1 MYQSMM
7 FQMISLGIA
16 MNADPLVDLRSVW
29 KKMTLLEGIE
39 TPLNFQQRAIVTRG
53 RIAMLDGEG
62 RFFAFLRTVCQSLPE
77 APWRQEV
84 SELLGKVDLP
94 VFMEDRAFVARF
106 LKDRSLS

>member
-16 MNADPLVDLRSVW
+16 INAEPLVDLRGVW
-29 KKMTLLEGIE
+29 KRMTLQDGIE

-62 RFFAFLRTVCQSLPE
+62 RFFAFLHTVCQSLPDS
-77 APWRQEV
+77 PWRHEV
-84 SELLGKVDLP
+84 SELLGQADLP
-94 VFMEDRAFVARF
+94 VFMEDRAFVAHF
-106 LKDRSLS
+106 MKDSTAS

>member
-62 RFFAFLRTVCQSLPE
+62 RFFAFLHTVFQSLPDSS
-77 APWRQEV
+77 WRQEA
-84 SELLGKVDLP
+84 SALLGKADLP

-106 LKDRSLS
+106 MKDSSAS